1 MKLSP
6 DHDRKKQPPKKVQ
19 NPIDNDSFN
28 LKQINPNAAGI
39 DLGSG
44 EHWVCVPPERAQV
57 NVRRFGCFTPDL
69 MLMANWLTECGVT
82 SVAMEATG
90 VYWIRC
96 ISNLGSFWI

>member
-6 DHDRKKQPPKKVQ
+6 DHDGKKQPPKKVQ
-19 NPIDNDSFN
+19 NPTDNDSFN

-69 MLMANWLTECGVT
+69 MVMANWLTECGVT
-82 SVAMEATG
+82 SVAGGGNRSLLDTS
-90 VYWIRC
+90 